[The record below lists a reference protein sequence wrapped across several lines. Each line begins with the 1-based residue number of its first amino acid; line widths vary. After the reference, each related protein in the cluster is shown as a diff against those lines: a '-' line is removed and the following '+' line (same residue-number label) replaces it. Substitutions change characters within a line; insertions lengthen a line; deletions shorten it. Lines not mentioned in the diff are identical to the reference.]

1 MFELP
6 RRETEIMV
14 EVAEGAVKL
23 VLEPLTDEQY
33 FAINEA
39 SRVEKEGSE
48 ERIIFRVSRMP
59 GLFEDRL
66 RRVEGA
72 EVDGVPFAVGNPDHM
87 QRLPQPWKAV
97 SLTRLVRSAMGL
109 SEAERGNS
117 KALAGSS
124 PEGETPSPA

>member
-6 RRETEIMV
+6 RREREIIV
-14 EVAEGAVKL
+14 EVEAGAVKL
-23 VLEPLTDEQY
+23 ILEPLTDEQY

-39 SRVEKEGSE
+39 SRVEKDGEG
-48 ERIIFRVSRMP
+48 ERVIFRVSRMP

-72 EVDGVPFAVGNPDHM
+72 GAEGVPFDLTNQDHLA
-87 QRLPQPWKAV
+87 RIPQPWKAV
-97 SLTRLVRSAMGL
+97 ALARLVRSAMGL
-109 SEAERGNS
+109 TETERGNS
-117 KALAGSS
+117 KAPADSS